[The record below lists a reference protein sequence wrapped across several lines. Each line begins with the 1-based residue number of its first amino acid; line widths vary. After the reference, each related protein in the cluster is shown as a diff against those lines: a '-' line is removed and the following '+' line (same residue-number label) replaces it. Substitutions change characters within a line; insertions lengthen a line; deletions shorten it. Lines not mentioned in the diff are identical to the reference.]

1 MRNGGEGRARLL
13 LVILIVTSL
22 FLITLDLRGVKV
34 IEGFKQGTQTVLSPF
49 QRAGAVVLNPV
60 KDFFSDV
67 THLGRTRSQIEKL
80 EAENA
85 NLKIKLLNR
94 KNADAQLKQL
104 EDILDL
110 AGMAGYKVLN
120 AKVISHGS
128 SQSFSQT
135 ITIDSG
141 SNAGIKKNMTV
152 LSQFGLA
159 GVVKDVYPNSALIQL
174 ASDPAFKVGARIAGS
189 QQIGILSG
197 RGNRSASLQLLDN
210 STTVKVGDVLKG
222 VACSAGEYTGT
233 ARVILD
239 PFDPSGLEAGDILVT
254 LNTDP
259 SWTPLFLAS
268 GAVVVNLGAVGSHA
282 SIVSRELGIPCVASV
297 ADATKKIPDGANI
310 TVNGSTGTIT
320 INSL

>member
-34 IEGFKQGTQTVLSPF
+34 IDGFKQGTQTVLSPF

-60 KDFFSDV
+60 KNFFSDV
-67 THLGRTRSQIEKL
+67 TQLGRTSNQIEKL

-85 NLKIKLLNR
+85 ELKLQLLNR
-94 KNADAQLKQL
+94 KNADGQLQQL
-104 EDILDL
+104 EEILDL
-110 AGMAGYKVLN
+110 AGTAGYKIVN

-128 SQSFSQT
+128 SQSFAQT

-197 RGNRSASLQLLDN
+197 QGNRSANLQLLDN
-210 STTVKVGDVLKG
+210 STTVNVGDVLLARGSIANRPFVPG
-222 VACSAGEYTGT
+222 VPLGYVSRVDNSAGAIAQTATVRYYTN
-233 ARVILD
+233 
-239 PFDPSGLEAGDILVT
+239 FST
-254 LNTDP
+254 L
-259 SWTPLFLAS
+259 
-268 GAVVVNLGAVGSHA
+268 GVVAVVVSGPSVNPGDALVPKKPQVTPIPTVTVTVTPSPAA
-282 SIVSRELGIPCVASV
+282 S
-297 ADATKKIPDGANI
+297 N
-310 TVNGSTGTIT
+310 
-320 INSL
+320 

>member
-1 MRNGGEGRARLL
+1 MRNDGEGRARLL

-104 EDILDL
+104 EGILDL

-210 STTVKVGDVLKG
+210 STTVKVGDVLLARGSVANRPFVPG
-222 VACSAGEYTGT
+222 VPLGYVSQVDNSAGAVAQTATIRYYTNFSTLGVVAIVVSGPTSDPGDSLVPQKPRVAPIPTVTVTVTPSPT
-233 ARVILD
+233 A
-239 PFDPSGLEAGDILVT
+239 S
-254 LNTDP
+254 N
-259 SWTPLFLAS
+259 
-268 GAVVVNLGAVGSHA
+268 
-282 SIVSRELGIPCVASV
+282 
-297 ADATKKIPDGANI
+297 
-310 TVNGSTGTIT
+310 
-320 INSL
+320 

>member
-49 QRAGAVVLNPV
+49 QRAGATVFSPV

-67 THLGRTRSQIEKL
+67 TQLGRTRNQIQKL

-85 NLKIKLLNR
+85 ELKIQLLNR
-94 KNADAQLKQL
+94 KNADGQL
-104 EDILDL
+104 EQLENILDL
-110 AGMAGYKVLN
+110 AGTAGYKIVN
-120 AKVISHGS
+120 SRVISQGS

-141 SNAGIKKNMTV
+141 SNAVIKKNMTV

-174 ASDPAFKVGARIAGS
+174 ASDSAFKVGARIAGT

-210 STTVKVGDVLKG
+210 STTVKVGDVLLARGSIANRPFVPG
-222 VACSAGEYTGT
+222 VPLGYVSAVDNSAGAVAQTATIRYYTN
-233 ARVILD
+233 
-239 PFDPSGLEAGDILVT
+239 FST
-254 LNTDP
+254 L
-259 SWTPLFLAS
+259 
-268 GAVVVNLGAVGSHA
+268 GVVAVVVSGPTSEPGDSLV
-282 SIVSRELGIPCVASV
+282 P
-297 ADATKKIPDGANI
+297 KKPQVTPVPTVTVTVTPSPTAN
-310 TVNGSTGTIT
+310 N
-320 INSL
+320 

>member
-34 IEGFKQGTQTVLSPF
+34 IDGFKQGTQTVLSPF

-60 KDFFSDV
+60 KNFFSDV
-67 THLGRTRSQIEKL
+67 TQLGRTSNQIEKL

-85 NLKIKLLNR
+85 ELKIQLLNR
-94 KNADAQLKQL
+94 KNADGQLQQL
-104 EDILDL
+104 EEILDL
-110 AGMAGYKVLN
+110 AGTAGYKIVN

-128 SQSFSQT
+128 SQSFAQT

-197 RGNRSASLQLLDN
+197 QGNRSANLQLLDN
-210 STTVKVGDVLKG
+210 STTVNVGDVLLARGSIANRPFVPG
-222 VACSAGEYTGT
+222 VPLGYVSRVDNSAGAIAQTATVRYYTN
-233 ARVILD
+233 
-239 PFDPSGLEAGDILVT
+239 FST
-254 LNTDP
+254 L
-259 SWTPLFLAS
+259 
-268 GAVVVNLGAVGSHA
+268 GVVAVVVSGPSSNPGDALVPKKPQVTPIPTVTVTVTPSPAA
-282 SIVSRELGIPCVASV
+282 S
-297 ADATKKIPDGANI
+297 N
-310 TVNGSTGTIT
+310 
-320 INSL
+320 

>member
-1 MRNGGEGRARLL
+1 MRKGGEGRARLL

-34 IEGFKQGTQTVLSPF
+34 LDGFKQGTQTVLSPF
-49 QRAGAVVLNPV
+49 QRAGATVLNPV
-60 KDFFSDV
+60 KNFFSDV
-67 THLGRTRSQIEKL
+67 SNLGRTGNQIEKL

-85 NLKIKLLNR
+85 ELKIQLLNR
-94 KNADAQLKQL
+94 KNADGQL
-104 EDILDL
+104 EQLQNILDL
-110 AGMAGYKVLN
+110 AGTAGYKIVN
-120 AKVISHGS
+120 AKVISQGS

-174 ASDPAFKVGARIAGS
+174 ASDSAFKVGARIAGT

-210 STTVKVGDVLKG
+210 STTVKVGDVLL
-222 VACSAGEYTGT
+222 
-233 ARVILD
+233 ARGSIANLLARSPKQQ
-239 PFDPSGLEAGDILVT
+239 PFAT
-254 LNTDP
+254 
-259 SWTPLFLAS
+259 TPIFLRWA
-268 GAVVVNLGAVGSHA
+268 L
-282 SIVSRELGIPCVASV
+282 
-297 ADATKKIPDGANI
+297 
-310 TVNGSTGTIT
+310 
-320 INSL
+320 